1 MKTEEITID
10 GKKEQLVVDL
20 DDDYMDDSI
29 LYDNPLE
36 DTMELSNDTLKAI
49 EDTLEINTGDIHEQ
63 DARNQ

>member
-49 EDTLEINTGDIHEQ
+49 EDTLEINTGDIHE
-63 DARNQ
+63 

>member
-36 DTMELSNDTLKAI
+36 DTMEFSNDTLKAI
-49 EDTLEINTGDIHEQ
+49 EDTLEINTGDIHE
-63 DARNQ
+63 